1 MKLMYVSYMPYTYD
15 LEKLYVI
22 HLTILLQS
30 LKHCSLEKFQ
40 LWHLSGFENFGVG
53 GSLDRRYS
61 NQEVTAY
68 TWPRTNIRRI
78 WTQVHELQ
86 GMVMSFSWMK
96 CRLDYNRSI
105 GVVLQTGCCFPN
117 KAHFCPTL
125 AQAWQLPRHLFS
137 SRPYHP
143 FLAPGL

>member
-30 LKHCSLEKFQ
+30 PKHCSLEKFQ

-53 GSLDRRYS
+53 GSLDLRYS

-68 TWPRTNIRRI
+68 T
-78 WTQVHELQ
+78 
-86 GMVMSFSWMK
+86 
-96 CRLDYNRSI
+96 
-105 GVVLQTGCCFPN
+105 
-117 KAHFCPTL
+117 
-125 AQAWQLPRHLFS
+125 
-137 SRPYHP
+137 
-143 FLAPGL
+143 

>member
-68 TWPRTNIRRI
+68 T
-78 WTQVHELQ
+78 
-86 GMVMSFSWMK
+86 
-96 CRLDYNRSI
+96 
-105 GVVLQTGCCFPN
+105 
-117 KAHFCPTL
+117 
-125 AQAWQLPRHLFS
+125 
-137 SRPYHP
+137 
-143 FLAPGL
+143 